1 MERKDSPG
9 KKRHSQKELR
19 RQQLARE
26 KRIHAL
32 RLWGPLAVVIIA
44 LAAILVRRALEPE
57 VEGVVFTANLPGGQ
71 HNPEAL
77 SANPGVPPVG
87 GPHSSSALTCDVYTE
102 PVDAARAVH
111 SLEHG
116 GVWITYQPDLAAGE
130 VAILQDIANREFSL
144 LLSPYP
150 AQNSPIVMTSW
161 GAQLQINWASD
172 ERIED
177 FINRYRGRAPE
188 GGVGC

>member
-1 MERKDSPG
+1 MEKKDPPDKRKL
-9 KKRHSQKELR
+9 SQKELR
-19 RQQLARE
+19 RQQLARK
-26 KRIHAL
+26 KRMRTL
-32 RLWGPLAVVIIA
+32 RLWGPLGVVAVA
-44 LAAILVRRALEPE
+44 LASIMIRRALEPE
-57 VEGVVFTANLPGGQ
+57 LDGVVFTANLPGGQ
-71 HNPEAL
+71 HNPDELSVEATL
-77 SANPGVPPVG
+77 PPVG

-116 GVWITYQPDLAAGE
+116 GVWVTYQPDLPAGE
-130 VAILQDIANREFSL
+130 VEILQDIANREFSL

-150 AQNSPIVMTSW
+150 AQDSPIVMTSW
-161 GAQLQINWASD
+161 GAQLQINSASD
-172 ERIED
+172 KRIED